1 MPEELDSPRPSS
13 TRKSPDLFD
22 ERSRTAENA
31 AEEDFSWELTRL
43 RAPTDACR
51 PSSSKALSSKDV
63 HSRSP
68 SASSTQATEASVE
81 LDCVDVKE
89 EKASGDAVC
98 SESDGIIC
106 LDDNSRPPSSSKNQ
120 SEPHQSGDPY
130 QDEYY
135 NYHDPFMEA
144 WYEPAE
150 MSQLSMSQPVEI
162 EENAAK
168 RYSKSPV
175 HEMDE
180 GKATDGSE
188 QSKVSFIF
196 DSAHFCSCLA
206 FYPFY
211 MLLNACFAFLS
222 SIH

>member
-1 MPEELDSPRPSS
+1 MIDIPEELDSPRPSS

-22 ERSRTAENA
+22 ERSRAAEDA
-31 AEEDFSWELTRL
+31 AEEDFSWEFTRL
-43 RAPTDACR
+43 RASADTSR

-68 SASSTQATEASVE
+68 PTSSTHTTEANVE

-89 EKASGDAVC
+89 KEKASGDAVC
-98 SESDGIIC
+98 SESDGIIY

-144 WYEPAE
+144 WYEPA
-150 MSQLSMSQPVEI
+150 
-162 EENAAK
+162 
-168 RYSKSPV
+168 
-175 HEMDE
+175 
-180 GKATDGSE
+180 
-188 QSKVSFIF
+188 
-196 DSAHFCSCLA
+196 
-206 FYPFY
+206 
-211 MLLNACFAFLS
+211 
-222 SIH
+222 